1 MPICDGP
8 LPLNSA
14 LMGVTMHQ
22 GGTDGGRRKMF
33 WRNSGMNVCTHG
45 DRDAGSEVGRWR
57 KGN

>member
-1 MPICDGP
+1 
-8 LPLNSA
+8 LNSA

-33 WRNSGMNVCTHG
+33 WRNSGMNVGTHG